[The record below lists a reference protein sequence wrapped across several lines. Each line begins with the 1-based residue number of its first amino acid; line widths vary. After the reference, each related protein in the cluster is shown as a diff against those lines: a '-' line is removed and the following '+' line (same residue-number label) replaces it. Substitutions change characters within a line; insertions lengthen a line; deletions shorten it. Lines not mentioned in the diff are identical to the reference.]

1 MEGKPSK
8 ETPGG
13 KKLVILHQHQ
23 PVRRKLLSNFSFL
36 KKKSMNLKKMYI
48 CSSYKSEMKKLFA
61 ESSRGLFCVLNAMG
75 HGLVLFSYLHFVKVG
90 KAAEA
95 HYFQGMQTKK
105 VWSQA

>member
-1 MEGKPSK
+1 M
-8 ETPGG
+8 
-13 KKLVILHQHQ
+13 
-23 PVRRKLLSNFSFL
+23 N
-36 KKKSMNLKKMYI
+36 KKKWI
-48 CSSYKSEMKKLFA
+48 CDSSYKSKMKKLFA

-105 VWSQA
+105 VCSESLMVRRN